1 MAIFRLIDGV
11 SSIENTGD
19 KTGKIDVFA
28 AKKTPGRVARPLRL
42 RRR

>member
-1 MAIFRLIDGV
+1 LCDLAIFRLIDGV

-28 AKKTPGRVARPLRL
+28 AKKRLAGWPGR
-42 RRR
+42 